1 VNANGQNI
9 SINPVSMLEN
19 NTAESIRENEEGFPY
34 RVCIAG
40 GWIDQPWVSK
50 LHPGSVV
57 VAQVR
62 PTVNF
67 NDRSGMA
74 TSSRKIALELWE
86 GKIPGG
92 DPLRNAKMLF
102 GAENPPGSKY
112 ISGSQDHL
120 GLLMPGINRLYY
132 KGDFWPSSIDS
143 CRDPEICHWLESV
156 LYLIPMEPRPEGF
169 DPIAIRNLDKSSVK
183 ELGDSG
189 NECWESIL
197 NRDVYGLGKALTK
210 SFLAWR
216 KILPHT
222 VPDEVMRELETKYL
236 PNYPGAITSGSG
248 GGYVLV
254 ASDREIP
261 GSIRIKVKF

>member
-1 VNANGQNI
+1 MQD
-9 SINPVSMLEN
+9 N
-19 NTAESIRENEEGFPY
+19 NTAESIRKNEEGFPY

-50 LHPGSVV
+50 LYPGSVV
-57 VAQVR
+57 VAQVC

-143 CRDPEICHWLESV
+143 CRDPDICHWLASV
-156 LYLIPMEPRPEGF
+156 LHLIPMEPRPEGF
-169 DPIAIRNLDKSSVK
+169 DPLAIRNLDRSSVK

-197 NRDVYGLGKALTK
+197 NRDVNGLGKALTK

-216 KILPHT
+216 KILPHS
-222 VPDEVMRELETKYL
+222 VPDEVMSELGTKYL
-236 PNYPGAITSGSG
+236 PNYPGAITTGSG

-261 GSIRIKVKF
+261 GSLRIKVKF